1 MSVKWMN
8 RRASCTAQTG
18 VRAAAMRAAGGMI
31 ERLEPR
37 ELLSGTQTTYPI
49 GGANAATWDGSH
61 VHIVAGPDGNLWF
74 ADPGD
79 HAIGR
84 LTPNGQVTLFPLSGA
99 GTAGGTAASQSPI
112 DIIVGSDN
120 NLWFTDT
127 GANAIGR
134 ITTQGAVTEFSLPSG
149 AGSPIGLAFG
159 PDGKLWFGES
169 GANTLA
175 EISLDGKI
183 DQPYG
188 LLDLNG
194 NTFVDGLVVGPDGN
208 IWFLATAGS
217 NQAVIDTV
225 TPDGVLHSYAL
236 NGNSTCL
243 GSGPGGNLWVGND
256 IGQFSDVRTM
266 GQVGPYV
273 LDGNDPISSIRP
285 GPDGSLYFTTSGN
298 EWSESLVAEIS
309 ATGQP
314 EPLPDFPPQPSGS
327 GVSLGDFAQS
337 SDGTLWIVNLMS
349 PQILAW
355 NSGQKL
361 HVRPSTV
368 SVVGGSQTSVT
379 VASFSET
386 GGGSDPSDYSVTVT
400 MDDGTLFPNTVTAN
414 GAGGFNITVSS
425 DWGVPLGYHSLKVS
439 VADKANASSV
449 TTDAGLYVLLSRSP
463 TGVGLDFVRQAGG
476 DGPASEVAR
485 FSGLTEQIDYS
496 YRATIDWGDGQ
507 TSVGDVVPL
516 LLIAQNQS
524 VGAYAIMGS
533 HQYAHAGTYTV
544 TTELSNPYS
553 DGLQPTSPG
562 PQIVVS
568 TATVTPPDPN
578 APTPPGNMNP
588 PATGTTPPPYIPK
601 PGEPGFSVPGTL
613 PYAPPPANIQVVS
626 IVPTA
631 KPVAELRADVVKDRH
646 ALSIAHTQRRAELG
660 KLKAALHS
668 DLAARRRPIAPADRT
683 TAQLASMDQV
693 IANDRAAVLTFRRS
707 DLTGVFAAEQ
717 KLHADQASLHT
728 AQHLHAAH
736 NK

>member
-1 MSVKWMN
+1 
-8 RRASCTAQTG
+8 
-18 VRAAAMRAAGGMI
+18 
-31 ERLEPR
+31 
-37 ELLSGTQTTYPI
+37 
-49 GGANAATWDGSH
+49 
-61 VHIVAGPDGNLWF
+61 
-74 ADPGD
+74 
-79 HAIGR
+79 
-84 LTPNGQVTLFPLSGA
+84 
-99 GTAGGTAASQSPI
+99 
-112 DIIVGSDN
+112 
-120 NLWFTDT
+120 
-127 GANAIGR
+127 
-134 ITTQGAVTEFSLPSG
+134 
-149 AGSPIGLAFG
+149 
-159 PDGKLWFGES
+159 
-169 GANTLA
+169 
-175 EISLDGKI
+175 
-183 DQPYG
+183 
-188 LLDLNG
+188 
-194 NTFVDGLVVGPDGN
+194 
-208 IWFLATAGS
+208 
-217 NQAVIDTV
+217 
-225 TPDGVLHSYAL
+225 
-236 NGNSTCL
+236 
-243 GSGPGGNLWVGND
+243 
-256 IGQFSDVRTM
+256 
-266 GQVGPYV
+266 
-273 LDGNDPISSIRP
+273 
-285 GPDGSLYFTTSGN
+285 
-298 EWSESLVAEIS
+298 
-309 ATGQP
+309 
-314 EPLPDFPPQPSGS
+314 
-327 GVSLGDFAQS
+327 
-337 SDGTLWIVNLMS
+337 
-349 PQILAW
+349 
-355 NSGQKL
+355 
-361 HVRPSTV
+361 
-368 SVVGGSQTSVT
+368 
-379 VASFSET
+379 
-386 GGGSDPSDYSVTVT
+386 
-400 MDDGTLFPNTVTAN
+400 
-414 GAGGFNITVSS
+414 AGGFNITVSS

-476 DGPASEVAR
+476 DGPASELAR